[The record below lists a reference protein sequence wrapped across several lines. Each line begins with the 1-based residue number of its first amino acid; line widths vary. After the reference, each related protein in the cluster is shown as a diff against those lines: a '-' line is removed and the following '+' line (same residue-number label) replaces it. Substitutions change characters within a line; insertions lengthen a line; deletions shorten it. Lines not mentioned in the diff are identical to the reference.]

1 MKPSIPERI
10 CEGRKALGLTQEQ
23 LGMMLGVSHRRCPN
37 GRREYHIVKDITYTS
52 RLHSLFITQKENKHM
67 KLITCEFNIDSGCV
81 ALLFDDGTELD
92 IDCTAVES
100 EYAHTVQ
107 QKTELDWLVY
117 NAPLEYA
124 QLVLNGRIRNY
135 LHICKA

>member
-1 MKPSIPERI
+1 
-10 CEGRKALGLTQEQ
+10 
-23 LGMMLGVSHRRCPN
+23 
-37 GRREYHIVKDITYTS
+37 
-52 RLHSLFITQKENKHM
+52 M

-81 ALLFDDGTELD
+81 ELRFDDGTELD
-92 IDCTAVES
+92 IDCTVVES

-124 QLVLNGRIRNY
+124 LLVLSGKVRQYLRNNS
-135 LHICKA
+135 KQT

>member
-1 MKPSIPERI
+1 
-10 CEGRKALGLTQEQ
+10 
-23 LGMMLGVSHRRCPN
+23 
-37 GRREYHIVKDITYTS
+37 
-52 RLHSLFITQKENKHM
+52 M

-81 ALLFDDGTELD
+81 ELRFDDGIELD
-92 IDCTAVES
+92 INCTVVES

-124 QLVLNGRIRNY
+124 QLVLSQDINLY
-135 LHICKA
+135 LNTSKPERGIENL